1 MKPLKAKE
9 GKAVKNDPRTRDERV
24 KVRALEEEE
33 SYLL

>member
-24 KVRALEEEE
+24 KKAFPKNG
-33 SYLL
+33 